1 MPKLRPVPVAV
12 PKDLANS
19 MPAIQGAHKA
29 LRKELGGVANTEKK
43 ALWGTAGA
51 SQLAVDPFDG
61 RVSKKDEAAMIKL
74 ASDPTVGPI
83 QVLKRLAQQGSM
95 DPGAGVL
102 HRNDKL
108 GSFLGGRIKS
118 FAVIEGTATKAA
130 DGTKTAGSGAKLS
143 VQVEYAAT
151 RGETKKIMDLMGKDA
166 VRLDTDAAGKPKSI
180 KARINLEANVT
191 ATGIRDIHFSASID
205 HVPAL
210 DALKLLA
217 QIGSED
223 VEFPAALPLKVL
235 MQENSTFS
243 MQFQGQKGANIGMKA
258 NLSALNA
265 LDDQQRLPDAM
276 LSFNLDG
283 AMKKYDGKDF
293 LDTGKLDVSLDS
305 KLNVLWQDDGSIEL
319 QVQDAKGKY
328 VKYDTANKLGMDVN
342 EGMILMLIAAAA
354 TSLDG

>member
-1 MPKLRPVPVAV
+1 VPKLRPVPVAV
-12 PKDLANS
+12 PKDLHTS
-19 MPAIQGAHKA
+19 MSSMRDAHRA
-29 LRKELGGVANTEKK
+29 LRKELGGVPNTEKA
-43 ALWGTAGA
+43 ALWGKAGT
-51 SQLAVDPFDG
+51 SKLAVDPFDG
-61 RVSKKDEAAMIKL
+61 RVSKSDEAAMVKL
-74 ASDPTVGPI
+74 AADPAVGPI

-118 FAVIEGTATKAA
+118 FAVLEGTATKAA
-130 DGTKTAGSGAKLS
+130 DGTKQAGNGAKLS
-143 VQVEYAAT
+143 VQVEYQAT

-166 VRLDTDAAGKPKSI
+166 VRLDTDAAGKPQSI

-210 DALKLLA
+210 DAMKLLA

-223 VEFPAALPLKVL
+223 IEFPAALPLKVL
-235 MQENSTFS
+235 MQNNSTFS
-243 MQFQGQKGANIGMKA
+243 MQFQGQKGANIGLKA
-258 NLSALNA
+258 NLSALNS

-276 LSFNLDG
+276 LSANLDG
-283 AMKKYDGKDF
+283 TMKKIDGKDF

-305 KLNVLWQDDGSIEL
+305 KLNVLWKDDGAIEL
-319 QVQDAKGKY
+319 QVQDGKGKY
-328 VKYDTANKLGMDVN
+328 VKYDTANKLGMEVN
-342 EGMILMLIAAAA
+342 EGMILMLLAAAG